1 MSSQLSDHDRE
12 HIDKGIREKY
22 HKVASTPEGHF
33 KYPTG
38 VDGLKKLGYEN
49 QLISDLPDSVASS
62 FCGVGN
68 PFSLGK
74 INSGAY
80 VLDIGCGSGVDGLLA
95 AKLVGDS
102 GKVLGIDMTPEMI
115 QKANA
120 NKKLMA
126 VDNITFKVAKVQD
139 LTDMDQNFD
148 VIISNGVFNLI
159 LDKDE
164 ALQATYRLLKPGG
177 KLFIADQELSGS
189 MSKDLKQ
196 RVASWFQ

>member
-1 MSSQLSDHDRE
+1 MSSQLSDQDRE
-12 HIDKGIREKY
+12 QIDKGIREKY

-38 VDGLKKLGYEN
+38 IDGLKRLGYDN
-49 QLISDLPDSVASS
+49 RLISDLPDTVASS

-68 PFSLGK
+68 LFSLGK
-74 INSGAY
+74 IRTGTH

-95 AKLVGDS
+95 AKLIGDS
-102 GKVLGIDMTPEMI
+102 GKVLGIDMTPEMV

-120 NKKLMA
+120 NKKLLA
-126 VDNITFKVAKVQD
+126 VDNITFKVAKIQD
-139 LTDMDQNFD
+139 LTDMDRYFD
-148 VIISNGVFNLI
+148 LIISNGVFNLI

-164 ALQATYRLLKPGG
+164 ALQTAYRLLKPGG
-177 KLFIADQELSGS
+177 KLFVADQVLSGS
-189 MSKDLKQ
+189 MSKDLKH